1 MKDKYYFFAIAL
13 MYYLRKKS
21 STLNIATIETPTL
34 VELSNGITLSNE
46 YDFEK
51 VKEEYLAAFNLSTG
65 SDIMTVDTFGLRPL
79 EKLIDDS
86 RIDLASSVAKEAK
99 DSVAISL
106 IARYRA
112 LEAEYKE
119 LKGQLVNLLMEENY
133 RMIYDD
139 YIADADKFGELL
151 LRLEGGNN

>member
-1 MKDKYYFFAIAL
+1 MKDKNYFFAIAL

-46 YDFEK
+46 YDFDK
-51 VKEEYLAAFNLSTG
+51 VKKEYLSAFNLSTG
-65 SDIMTVDTFGLRPL
+65 SNNEIVDTYGLRPL
-79 EKLIDDS
+79 EKLIDES
-86 RIDLASSVAKEAK
+86 RIDLASSVAKEVK
-99 DSVAISL
+99 DTVAISL